1 MATTYPKLT
10 FSTALP
16 VIMPYLI
23 ANKAVLLIGSPGVG
37 KTTLGHDLVPEL
49 SAALGFQLEAVTVIG
64 STCDPTDIG
73 GFPVVGDGGAFDR
86 IPMRV
91 IREAAEKPCLLI
103 LDELFTAPPAVQ
115 AVLLRGILERTFG
128 DVTLHPESR
137 VIAFANPVEQSPGGT
152 EPCAPLMGRFS
163 VYTFEPT
170 LSEFQS
176 YLYKLGADDSPLRA
190 LAQDFAATAEHAPEM
205 VQFDPPPAAVNEG
218 AKWASPRD
226 WERGL
231 CAWAQAGENVGDE
244 IAHLILSGSVGEHGA
259 ASYMGIRE
267 YRIHLPTISEIVVN
281 PDGAK
286 VPDNAMYQVG
296 ALGLLANVADA
307 DCWAAWIYA
316 SRLRDEIG
324 ASAAKALMSRRQH
337 GKKRFQAK
345 GKKAMVTLL
354 GKAGNAMGL

>member
-1 MATTYPKLT
+1 MTTTYPRLS
-10 FSTALP
+10 FSSARP
-16 VIMPYLI
+16 VILPYLI

-37 KTTLGHDLVPEL
+37 KTTLGHELAPEL
-49 SAALGFQLEAVTVIG
+49 TSALGFEMKAVTVIG

-73 GFPVVGDGGAFDR
+73 GFPVVGEDGAFDR

-91 IREAAEKPCLLI
+91 IREAAEAPCLLI

-128 DVTLHPESR
+128 DVTLHPETR

-170 LSEFQS
+170 LGEFQG
-176 YLYKLGADDSPLRA
+176 YLNKLGADDSPLRA
-190 LAQDFAATAEHAPEM
+190 WAQDFAATAEHQPDM
-205 VQFDPPPAAVNEG
+205 VQFDPPSAAVNEG

-226 WERGL
+226 WERGFL
-231 CAWAQAGENVGDE
+231 ALAQAGKVSDE
-244 IAHLILSGSVGEHGA
+244 VAHLILAGAVGEYGA

-267 YRIHLPTISEIVVN
+267 LRIHLPTISEIIAD
-281 PDGAK
+281 PEGAR

-296 ALGLLANVADA
+296 ALGLLANVADK
-307 DCWAAWIYA
+307 DCWASWIYA
-316 SRLRDEIG
+316 SRLRDEIS

-337 GKKRFQAK
+337 GAKRLQKK
-345 GKKAMVTLL
+345 GKNAMVKLL